1 MVQLTPGW
9 FGWWDQHWAI
19 IRQKQWATAWQISK
33 LSAVQFIG
41 QIRIYISCVSDS
53 RKLLLLHRKY
63 FMAEKYVLDGEIKY
77 FYRCLILFEVLDKN
91 SYLINTNDFFLQSLS
106 ALQRVGKEPWTS
118 CQIQSLFLI
127 PCALDTQGSMPG
139 YCFSRPC
146 QDNLI
151 QFNVDIVQS
160 DQSILI
166 NWLRVVSTRS
176 SHWQVWLS
184 KLILIGCC
192 WHVYLQKI
200 CPDLIKIRLITSE
213 VETLDKT
220 LANTFGNNRVKPE
233 EQYY

>member
-19 IRQKQWATAWQISK
+19 IRQKQRATAWQISK

-41 QIRIYISCVSDS
+41 QIRIYISSVSDS

-63 FMAEKYVLDGEIKY
+63 FMAEKYLLDGEIKY
-77 FYRCLILFEVLDKN
+77 FYRCLILFHVLDKN
-91 SYLINTNDFFLQSLS
+91 SDLINTNDFFLQSLS
-106 ALQRVGKEPWTS
+106 ALQPWTS

-166 NWLRVVSTRS
+166 NWLRVASTRS
-176 SHWQVWLS
+176 SYWPLCLS
-184 KLILIGCC
+184 RSLLLADHGLFIFRKFAL
-192 WHVYLQKI
+192 
-200 CPDLIKIRLITSE
+200 
-213 VETLDKT
+213 TLSRS
-220 LANTFGNNRVKPE
+220 G
-233 EQYY
+233 

>member
-9 FGWWDQHWAI
+9 FGWWDQLWAI
-19 IRQKQWATAWQISK
+19 IRQKQRATAWQISK

-41 QIRIYISCVSDS
+41 QIRIYISSVSDS

-63 FMAEKYVLDGEIKY
+63 FMAEKYLLDGEIKY
-77 FYRCLILFEVLDKN
+77 FYRCLILFHVLDKN
-91 SYLINTNDFFLQSLS
+91 SRLINTDDFFLQSLS
-106 ALQRVGKEPWTS
+106 ALEPWTS

-166 NWLRVVSTRS
+166 NWLREVSTRS
-176 SHWQVWLS
+176 SYWPVWLS
-184 KLILIGCC
+184 R
-192 WHVYLQKI
+192 
-200 CPDLIKIRLITSE
+200 RLLLAVPGLFIFRKFAL
-213 VETLDKT
+213 TLSRS
-220 LANTFGNNRVKPE
+220 G
-233 EQYY
+233 